1 MKNVIYTDTF
11 VSKAGTVYRADIW
24 STRTADQARTAVEV
38 GSPHNTPVKIEWS
51 EVDKLSPV
59 HSSVATLI
67 IESETDRQF
76 LELYTVVPG
85 EIGLNIYRSGVLYW
99 SGTLDPELYAEPY
112 SQSYGYDVTL
122 NFADFAILDRLDW
135 DQTAFM
141 TPDAIIRYCVGL
153 SGIDLLSYDFK
164 VATTLSDG
172 RAALTNSLINCA
184 NFYDEEGE
192 PMTVREVLDETLRPF
207 GLMLRQKAGVIHV
220 CDLHSLSA
228 LTATPVVW
236 SSTDSGLS
244 IDKVYSR
251 AVLRFSPYAT
261 NTLLEGVVDPSTVVA
276 EQTKEVTVDVNG
288 SALPGFYCD
297 LDSSSVGL
305 IIDSSARYFKLRSVR
320 SGEDCSGVAVEVPTL
335 LTASMGLVSTY
346 SELFRIA
353 DKVYLPAI
361 TDASKYN
368 ISVSLDLLFSML
380 ENPFE
385 DAPEAVASAYNTWKS
400 SINQL
405 YIPIKM
411 RVLDGEGNC
420 LCHYNNGDLLLNGF
434 NGFMTYGWQDGDYP
448 AGNKCFL
455 SFYST
460 GDWNNGQYPSGWLAN
475 NLVCLKLKQGTSTVE
490 ISPNTKFYSQHTGS
504 GDIFVMP
511 PYSGYLD
518 ISVGKGILT
527 RSNGED
533 SSATVQASSIW
544 ALYKGLT
551 VGIVGK
557 YGEEISNEDVLLKS
571 KLQLAAKEQLDID
584 TIVGTQAD
592 YVPGA
597 RGLLYD
603 AANKSVLTQLMRAG
617 RTDSIER
624 LLLGTL
630 YSNYDRRRIV
640 LSGSVEIVSSYGVYS
655 EASTAGK
662 FLQLSEMQTLL
673 DDESEMSMV
682 QFVGD
687 EYDAVLI

>member
-1 MKNVIYTDTF
+1 MKKVIYTGSF

-24 STRTADQARTAVEV
+24 SSRTADQSRTAVELIF
-38 GSPHNTPVKIEWS
+38 PYQTPVTIEWG
-51 EVDKLSPV
+51 EVDKLTPV
-59 HSSVATLI
+59 HSSVATLK
-67 IESETDRQF
+67 IESVSDRQF
-76 LELYTVVPG
+76 LELYTVVAG
-85 EIGLNIYRSGVLYW
+85 EIGLNVYRSNVLYW
-99 SGTLDPELYAEPY
+99 SGTLDPELYEEPY
-112 SQSYGYDVTL
+112 SSASGYDVTL

-141 TPDAIIRYCVGL
+141 TPDAIIRYCMGV
-153 SGIDLLSYDFK
+153 SVIDLLSYDFK

-192 PMTVREVLDETLRPF
+192 AMTVREVLDETLRPF

-228 LTATPVVW
+228 LTASAVVW

-251 AVLRFSPYAT
+251 AVLRFSPYAS

-276 EQTKEVTVDVNG
+276 EQTKEI
-288 SALPGFYCD
+288 ALNSEGPLIGFYCD

-305 IIDSSARYFKLRSVR
+305 IIDSAARYFKIRSVR
-320 SGEDCSGVAVEVPTL
+320 SGEDCSGVAVRVPTV
-335 LTASMGLVSTY
+335 LTGALALPATY
-346 SELFRIA
+346 NELFHIA
-353 DKVYLPAI
+353 EKIYLPTI
-361 TDASKYN
+361 TDSTNYN
-368 ISVSLDLLFSML
+368 ISVSLDLLYSML
-380 ENPFE
+380 NNPFE
-385 DAPEAVASAYNTWKS
+385 SAPESVSADYNAWMS

-405 YIPIKM
+405 YVPI
-411 RVLDGEGNC
+411 RLRILNSVGTC
-420 LCHYNNGDLLLNGF
+420 LCHYNNGDVLLNGMDGLP
-434 NGFMTYGWQDGDYP
+434 NMGWLEGDYGT
-448 AGNKCFL
+448 ANECFL
-455 SFYST
+455 TYYS
-460 GDWNNGQYPSGWLAN
+460 GDWKNGQYSSGWLSN
-475 NLVCLKLKQGTSTVE
+475 NLFCVDYSDEVDIFNSINIAPLS
-490 ISPNTKFYSQHTGS
+490 KFYSKHSGS
-504 GDIFVMP
+504 GDLFPMP
-511 PYSGYLD
+511 PHSGYLE
-518 ISVGKGILT
+518 ISIGKGILT
-527 RSNGED
+527 RKDGHD
-533 SSATVQASSIW
+533 SSGTVNASIW

-571 KLQLAAKEQLDID
+571 KLQLAAKEELSID
-584 TIVGTQAD
+584 TIVGTQSD

-603 AANKSVLTQLMRAG
+603 AANKSVLTQLLRAG

-640 LSGSVEIVSSYGVYS
+640 LSGSVEITSSYGVYS
-655 EASTAGK
+655 EASTSGK
-662 FLQLSEMQTLL
+662 FLQLMEMQTLL
-673 DDESEMSMV
+673 EDESEMSMV
-682 QFVGD
+682 EFVGD